1 MIHFKISRSS
11 LLSEYP
17 LSLLANYLM
26 MAANIIAQIV
36 LVPIYLANLGAEGF
50 GVLVLILGLINYTAI
65 GVGWLSGGL
74 QRILGETFATSDSA
88 GFVRAYDLGKILFVA
103 YALLALLIGLGIF
116 EGMGR
121 TQLSLGAAIT
131 AGLFL
136 VANYEMMVERLA
148 LAAAARLAANNT
160 LQFVQVIVY
169 SIAVI
174 FVLRAGGGLA
184 GIFACQ
190 LGSVLVVRMLVPFC
204 WRGMR
209 PHREYAAAV
218 PPLRPLLAR
227 LTGRMGGG
235 YFAAAALTLSGQSD
249 VLIVGWLGGAEAAA
263 RYILL
268 WKIAEVCVTALWRI
282 PESWGPI
289 LVRLDAV
296 GDGIR
301 IRRQYRHVAGLLLM
315 LAIPGG
321 LAYALV
327 GPSLTTLW
335 LGAEH
340 APKDL
345 LGFQLAGAAI
355 VWVGLSRLPSIL
367 AYGMA
372 RFRLLN
378 GLAFVEV
385 AARLILTIALYPH
398 FDYLAPLVALNV
410 VHIFGIAG
418 AYQWAGWRLL
428 AGRA

>member
-1 MIHFKISRSS
+1 M
-11 LLSEYP
+11 
-17 LSLLANYLM
+17 
-26 MAANIIAQIV
+26 
-36 LVPIYLANLGAEGF
+36 
-50 GVLVLILGLINYTAI
+50 
-65 GVGWLSGGL
+65 
-74 QRILGETFATSDSA
+74 
-88 GFVRAYDLGKILFVA
+88 
-103 YALLALLIGLGIF
+103 
-116 EGMGR
+116 
-121 TQLSLGAAIT
+121 
-131 AGLFL
+131 
-136 VANYEMMVERLA
+136 
-148 LAAAARLAANNT
+148 
-160 LQFVQVIVY
+160 
-169 SIAVI
+169 
-174 FVLRAGGGLA
+174 
-184 GIFACQ
+184 
-190 LGSVLVVRMLVPFC
+190 
-204 WRGMR
+204 
-209 PHREYAAAV
+209 
-218 PPLRPLLAR
+218 
-227 LTGRMGGG
+227 
-235 YFAAAALTLSGQSD
+235 
-249 VLIVGWLGGAEAAA
+249 
-263 RYILL
+263 
-268 WKIAEVCVTALWRI
+268 CVTALWRI

-301 IRRQYRHVAGLLLM
+301 IRRQYRHIAGLLLM

-385 AARLILTIALYPH
+385 AARLILTVTLYPH

-418 AYQWAGWRLL
+418 AYQWAGWQLL